1 MEMPLWKRILAGLA
15 GMILMNIAIYSTYSI
30 SYTGVSFYKE
40 KHNRSALTA
49 ELVHDG
55 QLIADILVNRPSNE
69 WKDVLLPAAKSNG
82 YRIVLVDDKGHVATF
97 GDAERVGSLPDQEIT
112 NAVLKRGETVEKL
125 KRSNPFAKGTALAGM
140 KVSSG
145 GHAYALFIQE
155 KAPSLFRGLPQQLFT
170 AFLGF
175 LLLFIIL
182 LLIGRPWRHRDGARV
197 YIDAI
202 RRMSKGDFSVS
213 IAKSEQIPQ
222 FGELAASINDMAAE
236 LSQMEQM
243 RQTFISNVS
252 HEIQSPLTSIRG
264 FAKALQQEG
273 IDDEQ
278 RNHYASIIENE
289 STRLSK
295 LSDNLLKLTTL
306 EASEEP
312 IRLKSLRLDQQVR
325 SMILACEPLWM
336 EKDIVM
342 DVDLEEEVTIQGD
355 DELLS
360 QVWMNILTNSM
371 KFTPVGGTVSVQ
383 VKQVDGGAV
392 VSISDSGI
400 GISEEDLPHIFERF
414 FKADKSRNGKL
425 GGSGLGLSIVKRIA
439 DMHHGTVNATSKA
452 EEGTTITV
460 KLPSAPPSTSPPPK
474 SGPQSQSRK

>member
-1 MEMPLWKRILAGLA
+1 MDMPLWKRILAGLA
-15 GMILMNIAIYSTYSI
+15 GMILMNIAIYTTFTIAYTAV
-30 SYTGVSFYKE
+30 SYYKE
-40 KHNRSALTA
+40 KHNQSALTA

-55 QLIADILVNRPSNE
+55 QLIADILTSKPSSE
-69 WKDVLLPAAKSNG
+69 WKDALLPAASSNG
-82 YRIVLVDDKGHVATF
+82 YRIVLVDAKGKVETF
-97 GDAERVGSLPDQEIT
+97 GDAEKAGSLPSQEAT
-112 NAVLKRGETVEKL
+112 AAVLERGEKVELL
-125 KRSNPFAKGTALAGM
+125 KRSNPFVKGTALAGM
-140 KVSSG
+140 KVSRG
-145 GHAYALFIQE
+145 GQQYALFIQE
-155 KAPSLFRGLPQQLFT
+155 EAPSLYRGLPQQLFT
-170 AFLGF
+170 VFLGF

-197 YIDAI
+197 YINAI

-236 LSQMEQM
+236 LSQLEQM

-264 FAKALQQEG
+264 FAKALQHEG

-306 EASEEP
+306 EARDEP
-312 IRLKSLRLDQQVR
+312 IRLKPLRLDQQVR

-336 EKDIVM
+336 DKNIVM
-342 DVDLEEEVTIQGD
+342 DVGLDEEVTILGD

-360 QVWMNILTNSM
+360 QVWMNILANSM
-371 KFTPVGGTVSVQ
+371 KFTPEGGTVSVE
-383 VKQVDGGAV
+383 VKQTAGGAS
-392 VSISDSGI
+392 VSITDTGI

-414 FKADKSRNGKL
+414 FKADRSRNRKL
-425 GGSGLGLSIVKRIA
+425 GGSGLGLSIVKRIV
-439 DMHHGTVNATSKA
+439 DMHNGTVTASSKA
-452 EEGTTITV
+452 DAGTTITV
-460 KLPSAPPSTSPPPK
+460 TLPSGPPQLPAK
-474 SGPQSQSRK
+474 K

>member
-1 MEMPLWKRILAGLA
+1 MKMPLWKRILAGLA
-15 GMILMNIAIYSTYSI
+15 GMVLMNIAIYSTYSI
-30 SYTGVSFYKE
+30 AYTGISFYKE
-40 KHNRSALTA
+40 KQNRSTLTA

-55 QLIADILVNRPSNE
+55 QLIADILVSRPNSE
-69 WKDVLLPAAKSNG
+69 WKDVLQPAARSNG
-82 YRIVLVDDKGHVATF
+82 YRIVLVDTKGRMNTY
-97 GDAERVGSLPDQEIT
+97 GDAEQVGSLPDQEVMA
-112 NAVLKRGETVEKL
+112 AVLEHGQTVEKL

-145 GHAYALFIQE
+145 GQVYALFIQE

-170 AFLGF
+170 SFVGF
-175 LLLFIIL
+175 LLLFIVL

-197 YIDAI
+197 YINAI

-264 FAKALQQEG
+264 FAKALQHEG

-306 EASEEP
+306 EARDEP
-312 IRLKSLRLDQQVR
+312 VQLKPLRLDQQVR

-342 DVDLEEEVTIQGD
+342 DVNLDEEVTIQGD

-360 QVWMNILTNSM
+360 QVWMNILANSM
-371 KFTPVGGTVSVQ
+371 KFTPEGGTVSVQ
-383 VKQVDGGAV
+383 VKQADGGAV
-392 VSISDSGI
+392 VSIADSGI
-400 GISEEDLPHIFERF
+400 GISEVDLPHIFERF
-414 FKADKSRNGKL
+414 FKADKSRNRKL
-425 GGSGLGLSIVKRIA
+425 GGSGLGLSIVKRIV
-439 DMHHGTVNATSKA
+439 DMHHGTVTATSKA
-452 EEGTTITV
+452 DEGTTITV
-460 KLPSAPPSTSPPPK
+460 KLPFSPPPPPQQSQTK
-474 SGPQSQSRK
+474 SQSQSRK

>member
-1 MEMPLWKRILAGLA
+1 
-15 GMILMNIAIYSTYSI
+15 
-30 SYTGVSFYKE
+30 
-40 KHNRSALTA
+40 
-49 ELVHDG
+49 
-55 QLIADILVNRPSNE
+55 
-69 WKDVLLPAAKSNG
+69 
-82 YRIVLVDDKGHVATF
+82 
-97 GDAERVGSLPDQEIT
+97 
-112 NAVLKRGETVEKL
+112 
-125 KRSNPFAKGTALAGM
+125 M

-145 GHAYALFIQE
+145 GQYYALFIQE
-155 KAPSLFRGLPQQLFT
+155 EAPSLYRGLPQQLFT
-170 AFLGF
+170 VFLGF

-197 YIDAI
+197 YINAI

-236 LSQMEQM
+236 LSQLEQM

-264 FAKALQQEG
+264 FAKALQHEG

-306 EASEEP
+306 EARDEP
-312 IRLKSLRLDQQVR
+312 IRLKPLRLDQQVR

-336 EKDIVM
+336 DKNINM
-342 DVDLEEEVTIQGD
+342 DVNLDEEVTIYGD

-360 QVWMNILTNSM
+360 QVWMNILANSM
-371 KFTPVGGTVSVQ
+371 KFTPEGGTVSVE
-383 VKQVDGGAV
+383 VKQTAGGAS
-392 VSISDSGI
+392 VSITDTGI
-400 GISEEDLPHIFERF
+400 GISEGDLPHIFERF

-425 GGSGLGLSIVKRIA
+425 GGSGLGLSIVKRIV
-439 DMHHGTVNATSKA
+439 DMHNGTVTANSKA
-452 EEGTTITV
+452 DEGTTITV
-460 KLPSAPPSTSPPPK
+460 LLPSGPPPIQPP
-474 SGPQSQSRK
+474 PQPQPKQK